1 MKMKKNYYIIISCL
15 LLNVMFSSCSGYLDN
30 LPKGEKIPTT
40 LADFSTMLNYEYG
53 VHREDVTQA
62 IILLND
68 RYVSPSYL
76 NYYPMWSANY
86 FWDTTADRVKLNKSD
101 EGTYYNAYGAIS
113 TCNLVLENVA
123 SSTDG
128 TEAERNIVA
137 AQARL
142 IRAMRYFTLVNYY
155 SKTYNASTAD
165 TDGGVPLIT
174 SAEVGASFT
183 QPSVK
188 AIYDFILEDINA
200 ALPNLP
206 DKASN
211 ILLPSKGAG
220 YAFAARVY
228 LQMSDYTNALSN
240 AEKALAAN
248 SKLYDWNTFYA
259 ANQTLLD
266 NATKY
271 QSIPSPMGF
280 DYVENYNFCHA
291 SASYASS
298 ESQLRVDRGTKF
310 EDGDIQFKCRW
321 KKRTVGA
328 NTYYQ
333 SNLSGYFNKGG
344 MTTTEV
350 YLIKAECLARTGK
363 ISEAMT
369 VLNTV
374 RKAKILTSQYADLT
388 ATTEAQ
394 AIEYIRRTKD
404 NAMIQTI
411 VPFCDNRRYNLESA
425 YARTLTKTEGGKEY
439 TLAPDSYMWTMPF
452 PQGATDNPGNGT
464 LTQNV
469 EK

>member
-1 MKMKKNYYIIISCL
+1 MKGEMKMKKNYYIIISCL

-165 TDGGVPLIT
+165 TDGDVPLIT

-183 QPSVK
+183 QHSVK

-248 SKLYDWNTFYA
+248 SKLYDWNTFYT

-280 DYVENYNFCHA
+280 DYVENYNFCHD
-291 SASYASS
+291 SACYASS
-298 ESQLRVDRGTKF
+298 ESQF
-310 EDGDIQFKCRW
+310 
-321 KKRTVGA
+321 
-328 NTYYQ
+328 
-333 SNLSGYFNKGG
+333 
-344 MTTTEV
+344 
-350 YLIKAECLARTGK
+350 
-363 ISEAMT
+363 
-369 VLNTV
+369 
-374 RKAKILTSQYADLT
+374 
-388 ATTEAQ
+388 
-394 AIEYIRRTKD
+394 
-404 NAMIQTI
+404 
-411 VPFCDNRRYNLESA
+411 
-425 YARTLTKTEGGKEY
+425 
-439 TLAPDSYMWTMPF
+439 
-452 PQGATDNPGNGT
+452 
-464 LTQNV
+464 
-469 EK
+469 